1 MRDLKTHKQ
10 KKVKTNRC
18 KQEKQP
24 RDWKKLFHRTLR
36 ICIASGSG
44 FLLASGAL
52 LTAQML
58 LESGIFRHTENS
70 CRASGKGER
79 GRYPCRFRYQNR

>member
-10 KKVKTNRC
+10 KKIKNNRR
-18 KQEKQP
+18 KQEKQL
-24 RDWKKLFHRTLR
+24 RDWKKLFHRLLR
-36 ICIASGSG
+36 ITIASGSG

-58 LESGIFRHTENS
+58 LDSGYFGVKQIRV
-70 CRASGKGER
+70 
-79 GRYPCRFRYQNR
+79 

>member
-1 MRDLKTHKQ
+1 MHDLKSNKQ
-10 KKVKTNRC
+10 KKIKTNRR

-24 RDWKKLFHRTLR
+24 RDWKKLFHRLLR
-36 ICIASGSG
+36 ITIASGTG

-58 LESGIFRHTENS
+58 LESGYFGVR
-70 CRASGKGER
+70 
-79 GRYPCRFRYQNR
+79 QNRV